1 MRTSLW
7 QIFVVRNFDVVS
19 VKNLRIDPD
28 RLWDSLMEMAKIGP
42 GVAGGNNRQTL
53 TDEDAEGR
61 ALFQTWCEKA
71 GMDMGVDT
79 MGNMFAT
86 RAGTDPEALPVYV
99 GSHLDTQPTGGKYDG
114 VLGVLGGLELVR
126 TLNDLD
132 VSTKHPIVVVNWTNE
147 EGTRFAPAM
156 LASGVFAGRHEQDW
170 AYDRTDSDGKKFG
183 DELKRIGWVGDEK
196 VGSRKMHAMFEL
208 HIEQGPILEA
218 ENKDIGV
225 VTHGQGL
232 RWIECKITGKE
243 SHTGSTPMHM
253 RKNAGRGLALV
264 TELVHEIAMK
274 NQPNAVGAI
283 GHIDVY
289 PNSRNIIPGQ
299 IVCTIDMRTHLLD
312 KLQSMVAELEERAP
326 KLCEEIGVEFECS
339 IVGQFDPPAF
349 DEGCVSAVREAAEE
363 LGYSHMDIIS
373 GAGHDACWINDLA
386 PTAMIMCPC
395 EDGLSHNEAEE
406 ISKEWAQAGTDV
418 LLHAVLNTAIIQ

>member
-79 MGNMFAT
+79 MGNMFAA
-86 RAGTDPEALPVYV
+86 RAGTDPDALPVYV

>member
-1 MRTSLW
+1 MESM
-7 QIFVVRNFDVVS
+7 
-19 VKNLRIDPD
+19 KNLRIDPD

-42 GVAGGNNRQTL
+42 GIAGGNNRQTL

-61 ALFQTWCEKA
+61 ALFQKWCEDA
-71 GMDMGVDT
+71 GMEMGVDT
-79 MGNMFAT
+79 MGNMFAS
-86 RAGTDPEALPVYV
+86 RAGSDPDALPVYV

-114 VLGVLGGLELVR
+114 VLGVLGGLEVIR

-132 VSTKHPIVVVNWTNE
+132 VTTKHPIVVVNWTNE

-156 LASGVFAGRHEQDW
+156 LASGVFAGKHDQDW
-170 AYDRTDSDGKKFG
+170 AYDRVDSEGKKFG

-196 VGSRKMHAMFEL
+196 VGAREMHAMFEL

-243 SHTGSTPMHM
+243 SHTGSTPMRM

-274 NQPNAVGAI
+274 HQPNAVGAI

-299 IVCTIDMRTHLLD
+299 IVCTVDMRTHLLD
-312 KLQSMVAELEERAP
+312 ILEAMVAEFEEKAP
-326 KLCEEIGVEFECS
+326 KLCSEIGVDFECS
-339 IVGQFDPPAF
+339 IVGQFNPPAF

-363 LGYSHMDIIS
+363 LGYSHMDIVS

>member
-1 MRTSLW
+1 M
-7 QIFVVRNFDVVS
+7 
-19 VKNLRIDPD
+19 KNLRIDPD

-42 GVAGGNNRQTL
+42 GIAGGNNRQTL

-61 ALFQTWCEKA
+61 ALFQKWCEDA
-71 GMDMGVDT
+71 GMEMGVDT
-79 MGNMFAT
+79 MGNMFAS
-86 RAGTDPEALPVYV
+86 RAGSDPDALPVYV

-114 VLGVLGGLELVR
+114 VLGVLGGLEVIR

-132 VSTKHPIVVVNWTNE
+132 VTTKHPIVVVNWTNE

-156 LASGVFAGRHEQDW
+156 LASGVFAGKHDQEW
-170 AYDRTDSDGKKFG
+170 AYDRVDSEGKKFG

-196 VGSRKMHAMFEL
+196 VGARDMHAMFEL

-243 SHTGSTPMHM
+243 SHTGSTPMRM

-274 NQPNAVGAI
+274 HQPNAVGAI

-299 IVCTIDMRTHLLD
+299 IVCTVDMRTHLLD
-312 KLQSMVAELEERAP
+312 ILEAMVAEFEEKAP
-326 KLCEEIGVEFECS
+326 KLCSEIGVDFECS
-339 IVGQFDPPAF
+339 IVGQFNPPAF

-363 LGYSHMDIIS
+363 LGYSHMDIVS